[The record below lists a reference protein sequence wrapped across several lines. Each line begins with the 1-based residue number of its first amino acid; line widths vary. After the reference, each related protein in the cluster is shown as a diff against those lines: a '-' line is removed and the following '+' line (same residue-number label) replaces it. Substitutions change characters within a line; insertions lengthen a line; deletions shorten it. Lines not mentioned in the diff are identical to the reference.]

1 MNEKLR
7 ALGRRW
13 PWLGR
18 ALDVQDRVGEI
29 NGGFA
34 ASAITVS
41 VFIAIFPLLLV
52 AIAVVGFVAHGDTE
66 VTGKIIDNLGLT
78 GTAAQ
83 TMRDAIGRASDS
95 RQAASIVGLL
105 GLAWSGSGVAVA
117 LQQGVRAPWQERS
130 EGIKDRLLGMA
141 WLVVA
146 GIGFAAVL
154 ALGGILNFLPDQ
166 VPVALAALGAI
177 AVGLLAEVGLF
188 WWMFWGLG
196 TRRVPAR
203 DLLPGAIV
211 AGVGFEVLKL
221 VGTIYVPQLVAK
233 SSSLYGPLGVVF
245 ALLAWLAIFAKLIV
259 YTSTLNAVRYEARE
273 GTVEVPIR
281 VPRIPA
287 RTPVATTR
295 GGIMLD
301 ATDDAD
307 PAVPS
312 PVEGSAAEVHA
323 YDELSTVEQLQLES
337 ARVEASRV
345 GAGAEQSVQAEDAE
359 HSPAGS

>member
-13 PWLGR
+13 PWFGR

-41 VFIAIFPLLLV
+41 VFVAIFPLLLV
-52 AIAVVGFVAHGDTE
+52 AIAVIGFLAAGDDTVATRLVD
-66 VTGKIIDNLGLT
+66 DLGLT
-78 GTAAQ
+78 GTAAETFQ
-83 TMRDAIGRASDS
+83 NAIQRASDS
-95 RQAASIVGLL
+95 RQAASVVGLL

-130 EGIKDRLLGMA
+130 EGIKDRLLGIA

-146 GIGFAAVL
+146 GIGFAAAI
-154 ALGGILNFLPDQ
+154 ALSSVLNFLPDE
-166 VPVALAALGAI
+166 VPKLLVGLGVVALGVAAEI
-177 AVGLLAEVGLF
+177 GLF

-211 AGVGFEVLKL
+211 AGIGFEVLKL

-245 ALLAWLAIFAKLIV
+245 AILAWLAIFAKLIV
-259 YTSTLNAVRYEARE
+259 YASTVNAVRFEARE
-273 GTVEVPIR
+273 GTVEVPLH
-281 VPRIPA
+281 VPRLPDRHPMA
-287 RTPVATTR
+287 ATR
-295 GGIMLD
+295 GGVMLD
-301 ATDDAD
+301 ATDDTE
-307 PAVPS
+307 PAVPT
-312 PVEGSAAEVHA
+312 PLPGSEAEV
-323 YDELSTVEQLQLES
+323 
-337 ARVEASRV
+337 R
-345 GAGAEQSVQAEDAE
+345 AEDATPDGMVPLE
-359 HSPAGS
+359 HEHQPARR